1 MNAIF
6 RFIMIPLVFHGMLE
20 LYILEYT
27 HSLSLSPSAISLL
40 RWYVNVCILVYCL
53 CSRVSVLLC
62 VVIQVSPCRLCLV
75 LYSLVRQRLAPLS
88 PSPLPF
94 PSPLSPFPP
103 LSPSLASPPL
113 YPLSLS
119 PVAAHVPIRGAGGG
133 SSPGPRQARRPPTVT
148 APPVAAPPVTAST
161 VTASTVPAPGAAA
174 SGGFL
179 VPSGGGAEGVPLF
192 FQAHVLDAETLC
204 CTRL

>member
-1 MNAIF
+1 MF
-6 RFIMIPLVFHGMLE
+6 VL
-20 LYILEYT
+20 
-27 HSLSLSPSAISLL
+27 LSL
-40 RWYVNVCILVYCL
+40 Y
-53 CSRVSVLLC
+53 RVSVLLC
-62 VVIQVSPCRLCLV
+62 VVVQVSPCRLCLV
-75 LYSLVRQRLAPLS
+75 LYSLVRQRLAPLF

-113 YPLSLS
+113 YTLSLS

-148 APPVAAPPVTAST
+148 APPVAAPPVTTSPVTAAP
-161 VTASTVPAPGAAA
+161 VTASTVPSPGAAA

-179 VPSGGGAEGVPLF
+179 APSGGGAEGVPLF